1 MKRFLNLPLGLLL
14 VSVACS
20 NQNPPTDEYSMLLEK
35 ESVIAMINQL
45 FISTDNR
52 DWEKVKACFAR
63 EVLFD
68 MTSLAG
74 GEPSKMTAGQIASA
88 WETGLKDLKAIHHQ
102 AGNYSVTINGSVAT
116 AFCYGIAFHYL
127 PNPTAQN
134 TRTFVGS
141 YDFHLT
147 KIDGGWRIDQFK
159 FNLKFIDGNLNL
171 EGQ

>member
-1 MKRFLNLPLGLLL
+1 MKYFLNLPLLLSL
-14 VSVACS
+14 SLVACS
-20 NQNPPTDEYSMLLEK
+20 NQDPQYKISLEK
-35 ESVIAMINQL
+35 EAVIAAINQL

-52 DWEKVKACFAR
+52 DWEKVKACFAP
-63 EVLFD
+63 EVMFD
-68 MTSLAG
+68 MTSMAG
-74 GEPSKMTAGQIASA
+74 GEPTKMTPEQIVGG

-102 AGNYSVTINGSVAT
+102 AGNYVVTINGREAA

-127 PNPTAQN
+127 PNPTNQN

-147 KIDGGWRIDQFK
+147 KTEDVWRIDQFK

-171 EGQ
+171 EANK